1 MVFWNKIKKK
11 IELVKVAEL
20 SFIWFPVLLV
30 TLANQHQFMFKNIF
44 VPAARTAGYSHEREL
59 TVTDLIYFFQGTL
72 IEFIF
77 ILPLILLILSAF
89 LNGQILKYII
99 LISALFVLIINF
111 VNLLTIANIG
121 NFISFP
127 LMHTTM
133 EWGLDNPR
141 MIDDY
146 VSLSSFMKIILL
158 SFLILLMHYIS
169 TLKKGF
175 IRNIYK
181 YAAVTYMLISMV
193 AGTVLISYAQTSRVK
208 GLAPDQSFLISQYNG
223 LIEKHESI
231 ADVEELS
238 DNPKILFQNFREKT
252 NSILSPQIQ
261 KFVGKE
267 KNKNVL
273 FFIFE
278 TGPNLVTIDYLNRN
292 LFENFNLLKKNSF
305 FSENHYSTYPF
316 TSSALFSILGSLY
329 PDKIRREII
338 SDNILINNFGLLNI
352 LKKHG
357 YQTNIYSI
365 NDLGSESDK
374 VLFERLGAS
383 SQYYSYEDENVRAI
397 RNNTINFDGI
407 SNLDN
412 AAKEATQEVY
422 KYDVASL
429 HKLLKDIKYAHERNQ
444 KFASVFLPQLGHG
457 PWVKLSSSNSF
468 FDNGAYL
475 FDLQDKWLGEI
486 IDTLNELKILD
497 ETIIIV
503 TSDHGLRTSVEY
515 PQLKSSYLDNASYK
529 VPLLIYAPDTLEKTY
544 AIEPVTSHIDIMP
557 TILSLM
563 GLSWNKSCILGSPVW
578 DDNLEKRITYFNGKD
593 YSGNTGYSQDGKF
606 ISYNYLQKN
615 FYFNDE
621 MNFSS
626 ENIILNDTNKFAY
639 TIEYQQAFEKKI
651 LQLIEKNQF
660 CSSFSKTN

>member
-1 MVFWNKIKKK
+1 MTFLNKIKRK
-11 IELVKVAEL
+11 IELIKVAEL
-20 SFIWFPVLLV
+20 SFIWLPVLLV
-30 TLANQHQFMFKNIF
+30 TLANQYQFMFKNIF

-59 TVTDLIYFFQGTL
+59 TVPDLIYFFQNTI
-72 IEFIF
+72 IEFIY
-77 ILPLILLILSAF
+77 ILPLTIFLLCAF
-89 LNGQILKYII
+89 LYGRILKYII
-99 LISALFVLIINF
+99 LLSALFVLIINF
-111 VNLLTIANIG
+111 INLLTIANIG

-127 LMHTTM
+127 LMHTMM

-141 MIDDY
+141 MIEDY
-146 VSLSSFMKIILL
+146 VSLSSFLKIIIL
-158 SFLILLMHYIS
+158 SFLILFMHYIS

-181 YAAVTYMLISMV
+181 YSAVTYMLISMV

-208 GLAPDQSFLISQYNG
+208 GLAPNQSFLISQYYG

-231 ADVEELS
+231 ADIEELS
-238 DNPKILFQNFREKT
+238 DNPKILFRDFREKT
-252 NSILSPQIQ
+252 NSNLTSQNQ
-261 KFVGKE
+261 KFIGRE
-267 KNKNVL
+267 KNKNIL

-278 TGPNLVTIDYLNRN
+278 TGPNLVTIDYLNKN
-292 LFENFNLLKKNSF
+292 LFENFNTLKKKAF

-329 PDKIRREII
+329 PDKIRRELI
-338 SDNILINNFGLLNI
+338 SDNILINNLGLLNI

-383 SQYYSYEDENVRAI
+383 SQYYSYEDEDVRAI
-397 RNNTINFDGI
+397 SNDTVSIDGL
-407 SNLDN
+407 SNLN
-412 AAKEATQEVY
+412 NVAKKATQKVY

-429 HKLLKDIKYAHERNQ
+429 HKLLKDIKYAHNKNQ

-457 PWVKLSSSNSF
+457 PWVKLSSSNDF

-486 IDTLNELKILD
+486 ISTLNELKILD

-503 TSDHGLRTSVEY
+503 TSDHGLRTTVEY
-515 PQLKSSYLDNASYK
+515 PQLKSSYLDNASYN
-529 VPLLIYAPDTLEKTY
+529 VPLLIYAPNTLEKTY

-563 GLSWNKSCILGSPVW
+563 GLSWNNSCVLGSPVW
-578 DDNLEKRITYFNGKD
+578 DDNLENRIIYFNGKD

-615 FYFNDE
+615 FYQNDE

-626 ENIILNDTNKFAY
+626 DNIILNDTNKFAY
-639 TIEYQQAFEKKI
+639 KIEYQQAFEKKI

-660 CSSFSKTN
+660 CNSI

>member
-1 MVFWNKIKKK
+1 MIFWNKITKK
-11 IELVKVAEL
+11 IELIKAAEL

-59 TVTDLIYFFQGTL
+59 TIPDLIYFFQNTI

-77 ILPLILLILSAF
+77 ILPLILLLLCTF
-89 LNGQILKYII
+89 LYGRILKYII
-99 LISALFVLIINF
+99 LLSALFVLIINF

-127 LMHTTM
+127 LIHTTM

-146 VSLSSFMKIILL
+146 VSLSSFLKIISLF
-158 SFLILLMHYIS
+158 FLILLMHYTS
-169 TLKKGF
+169 TLKKGV

-181 YAAVTYMLISMV
+181 YTAVTYILISMA

-208 GLAPDQSFLISQYNG
+208 GLAPNQSFLISQYHG

-231 ADVEELS
+231 ADIEELS
-238 DNPKILFQNFREKT
+238 DNPKILFQDFRKKT
-252 NSILSPQIQ
+252 NSNLSSQNQ
-261 KFVGKE
+261 KFIGKE
-267 KNKNVL
+267 KDNNIL

-278 TGPNLVTIDYLNRN
+278 TGPNLVTIDYLNKN
-292 LFENFNLLKKNSF
+292 LFENFNILKKKAF

-329 PDKIRREII
+329 PDKIRREMI
-338 SDNILINNFGLLNI
+338 SDNILMNNIGLLNI

-397 RNNTINFDGI
+397 SNDSISIDGL
-407 SNLDN
+407 SNLN
-412 AAKEATQEVY
+412 NVAKEATQKIY

-429 HKLLKDIKYAHERNQ
+429 HKLLKDIKYAHRKNQ

-486 IDTLNELKILD
+486 IDTLKELKILD

-503 TSDHGLRTSVEY
+503 TSDHGLRTTVEY
-515 PQLKSSYLDNASYK
+515 PQLKSSYLDGASYN
-529 VPLLIYAPDTLEKTY
+529 VPLLIYAPNTLEKTY
-544 AIEPVTSHIDIMP
+544 AIQPVTSHIDIMP
-557 TILSLM
+557 TILSLI
-563 GLSWNKSCILGSPVW
+563 GLSWNNSCILGSPVW
-578 DDNLEKRITYFNGKD
+578 DNNLKKRITYFNGKD

-606 ISYNYLQKN
+606 ISYNYLQRN
-615 FYFNDE
+615 FYLNDE

-639 TIEYQQAFEKKI
+639 KIEYQQAFEKKI
-651 LQLIEKNQF
+651 LQLIGKNKF
-660 CSSFSKTN
+660 CNSV